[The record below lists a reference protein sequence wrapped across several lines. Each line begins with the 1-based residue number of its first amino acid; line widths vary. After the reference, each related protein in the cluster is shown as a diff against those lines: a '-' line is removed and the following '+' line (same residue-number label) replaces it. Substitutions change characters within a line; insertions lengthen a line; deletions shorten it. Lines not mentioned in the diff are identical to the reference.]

1 MVGAAQ
7 GDRARPDAR
16 GGIAGFQAGF
26 RQRPVGCHPGSCA
39 IVRGGIEADRCP
51 RRGRDRAR
59 SGCLRGQPQGWPDH
73 HNKRADIGASRADH
87 HTCGSPPTAG
97 DLLES
102 LLRRQRRPHLVRPRS
117 GRLVPPRGRLRRSHP
132 QGREAG
138 RSAGA
143 GADQIRAGHQSQD
156 RQGAWPR
163 SAADAARPRRRGD
176 RVSNRRDFIT
186 LLGAAAAWP
195 LAARAQQAAMP
206 VIGFLFSSA
215 PTRYLTAFRQG
226 LREAGYVE
234 GQNVAIE
241 YRWAHDQHDRLPD
254 LAADLVRR
262 QVTVIAAHDTP
273 SAIVAK
279 AATTTIP
286 IVYTGGADPVKLG
299 LVASL
304 NRPGGNV
311 TGVTFV
317 AAELGA
323 KQLGLLHE
331 LQPGA
336 VRVGVLVDPNYA
348 PTQSFVSDV
357 QAAASSIRKQI
368 EVLEAPTGRDID
380 TAFASLAQKPIDA
393 LLVGPSPL
401 LNNRRVQVVT
411 LAAYHRVPAI
421 YSWREAAEVGGLMSY
436 GTSITDA
443 NRQAGV
449 YAGRILK
456 GEKPADLPVMQSI
469 KFEFVINLNTARAF
483 GLGLSPGLLAIP
495 DEVIE

>member
-1 MVGAAQ
+1 MS
-7 GDRARPDAR
+7 DMR
-16 GGIAGFQAGF
+16 
-26 RQRPVGCHPGSCA
+26 
-39 IVRGGIEADRCP
+39 
-51 RRGRDRAR
+51 
-59 SGCLRGQPQGWPDH
+59 
-73 HNKRADIGASRADH
+73 
-87 HTCGSPPTAG
+87 
-97 DLLES
+97 
-102 LLRRQRRPHLVRPRS
+102 
-117 GRLVPPRGRLRRSHP
+117 
-132 QGREAG
+132 
-138 RSAGA
+138 
-143 GADQIRAGHQSQD
+143 
-156 RQGAWPR
+156 
-163 SAADAARPRRRGD
+163 
-176 RVSNRRDFIT
+176 RRDFIS
-186 LLGAAAAWP
+186 LLGGAAVVWP

-206 VIGFLFSSA
+206 VIGFLSSSGSPA
-215 PTRYLTAFRQG
+215 DRARFLTAFRQG
-226 LREAGYVE
+226 VRETGYVE

-241 YRWAHDQHDRLPD
+241 YRWAQDQADRLPD

-273 SAIVAK
+273 SSIVAK

-286 IVYTGGADPVKLG
+286 IVFASGGDPVKLG

-317 AAELGA
+317 IAELGA

-336 VRVGVLVDPNYA
+336 VRVGVLVDPNF
-348 PTQSFVSDV
+348 PLIESFVSDV

-401 LNNRRVQVVT
+401 LNNRRVQLVT

-421 YSWREAAEVGGLMSY
+421 YSWREAAEAGGLMSY
-436 GTSITDA
+436 GTNLSDA
-443 NRQAGV
+443 YRQAGV
-449 YAGRILK
+449 YTGRILR
-456 GEKPADLPVMQSI
+456 GEKPVDLPVIQSV
-469 KFEFVINLNTARAF
+469 KFEFVINLNTAKAF
-483 GLGLSPGLLAIP
+483 SLSFPPGLLAIA